1 MQALQALGVN
11 GTYFYQLAI
20 IIVFYFLLKQ
30 TLFKKLQSVVETRE
44 EQTTK
49 RTHSASEKLAKAEEL
64 KAAYN
69 EKIALAHKTAQVSLE
84 NKKLE
89 VIRRETARFK
99 ESENKL
105 SSELESKRAELK
117 GVIGNIRKKSFA
129 EAQSLSSDLVT
140 KITH

>member
-1 MQALQALGVN
+1 M
-11 GTYFYQLAI
+11 
-20 IIVFYFLLKQ
+20 
-30 TLFKKLQSVVETRE
+30 
-44 EQTTK
+44 
-49 RTHSASEKLAKAEEL
+49 
-64 KAAYN
+64 
-69 EKIALAHKTAQVSLE
+69 SLE